1 MKKIIF
7 KNFLRE
13 TTIFFLLSCS
23 SVALIVWV
31 IQAVNYLGFVTEDGH
46 GFKIYFFYTLLSL
59 PKIVNEILP
68 FMFFF
73 AVFFTLVKYED
84 QNQTLIFWS
93 NGVKKSEFLNI
104 IIKFS
109 LFFLILQ
116 LIMNVFLV
124 PFTQDKAR
132 SFIRQSNID
141 FLPSLVKPKKFMD
154 TVEKLTIYVDKKND
168 LGQFENI
175 VIKDTFNKIDSR
187 IIYAKTGFFTDLN
200 DQNFLILNNGKIL
213 NINKGK
219 TTVINFNRTQLNLSK
234 YSSKTTKYP
243 KLQEVSVFLL
253 SKCIFQP
260 KDQRTTIMLGDKNEF
275 NFQCSHE
282 LNQLNKLSQELFSR
296 VFKPLYIP
304 LLAIV
309 SSLLLIR
316 SKNSV
321 GYSRYKIMIFVSG
334 VILISLSEIL
344 SKFFSYNFN
353 RSFLLMVF
361 PILISIIFYFLF
373 HKQSLTSSK

>member
-46 GFKIYFFYTLLSL
+46 GFKIYFLYTLLSL
-59 PKIVNEILP
+59 PKIINEILP
-68 FMFFF
+68 FMFFL
-73 AVFFTLVKYED
+73 AIFFTLVKYED

-93 NGVKKSEFLNI
+93 NGIKKSEFLNI
-104 IIKFS
+104 IIKYS
-109 LFFLILQ
+109 LIFLILQ
-116 LIMNVFLV
+116 SIMNVFLV

-132 SFIRQSNID
+132 SFIRQSNVD

-175 VIKDTFNKIDSR
+175 VIKDTYNNNDSR
-187 IIYAKTGFFTDLN
+187 IIYAKTGFFSQLN
-200 DQNFLILNNGKIL
+200 NQNFLILNEGKIL

-219 TTVINFNRTQLNLSK
+219 TTVINFNKTQLNLSD

-243 KLQEVSVFLL
+243 KLQEVSIFILT
-253 SKCIFQP
+253 KCIFQP
-260 KDQRTTIMLGDKNEF
+260 KDQRTQIMLGDNNEYG
-275 NFQCSHE
+275 FQCSHE
-282 LNQLNKLSQELFSR
+282 TKQLNNISQEVFSR
-296 VFKPLYIP
+296 IFKPLYIP

-309 SSLLLIR
+309 SALLLIK
-316 SKNSV
+316 SKNSI
-321 GYSRYKIMIFVSG
+321 GYSRYKITIFVTG
-334 VILISLSEIL
+334 VILIAFSEIL
-344 SKFFSYNFN
+344 TKFFSYNLN
-353 RSFLLMVF
+353 KSFLLMIT
-361 PILISIIFYFLF
+361 PILISIIFSFLF
-373 HKQSLTSSK
+373 YKQSLTSSK

>member
-46 GFKIYFFYTLLSL
+46 GFKVYFLYTLLSL
-59 PKIVNEILP
+59 PKIFNEILP

-73 AVFFTLVKYED
+73 SVFFTLVKYEE

-93 NGVKKSEFLNI
+93 NGVKKREFLNI
-104 IIKFS
+104 IIRYS
-109 LFFLILQ
+109 LIFLVLQ
-116 LIMNVFLV
+116 FLMNVFLI

-132 SFIRQSNID
+132 SFIRQSNVD

-168 LGQFENI
+168 QDQFVNI
-175 VIKDTFNKIDSR
+175 VIKDTYNSNDSR
-187 IIYAKTGFFTDLN
+187 IIYAKTGFFSQFD
-200 DQNFLILNNGKIL
+200 DQNFLILNDGKIL

-219 TTVINFNRTQLNLSK
+219 TTVINFNKTQLNLSD

-243 KLQEVSVFLL
+243 KLQEVSIFVL
-253 SKCIFQP
+253 SKCLFQP
-260 KDQRTTIMLGDKNEF
+260 KDQRSSIMLDDKNEF
-275 NFQCSHE
+275 IFQCSHDPK
-282 LNQLNKLSQELFSR
+282 QLDNLSQEFFSR
-296 VFKPLYIP
+296 IFKPLYIP
-304 LLAIV
+304 LLAII

-316 SKNSV
+316 SKNSI
-321 GYSRYKIMIFVSG
+321 GYTKFKIKIFVIG
-334 VILISLSEIL
+334 VIFISFSEIL
-344 SKFFSYNFN
+344 TKFFSYDLNK
-353 RSFLLMVF
+353 SLLLMTV
-361 PILISIIFYFLF
+361 PVIISIMLYYIFS
-373 HKQSLTSSK
+373 KQSLITSS

>member
-46 GFKIYFFYTLLSL
+46 GFKIYFLYTLLSL
-59 PKIVNEILP
+59 PKIINEILP

-93 NGVKKSEFLNI
+93 NGIKKSEFLNI
-104 IIKFS
+104 IIKYS
-109 LFFLILQ
+109 LIFLILQ

-132 SFIRQSNID
+132 SFIRQSNVD

-175 VIKDTFNKIDSR
+175 VIKDTYNNNDSR
-187 IIYAKTGFFTDLN
+187 IIYAKTGFFSQLDE
-200 DQNFLILNNGKIL
+200 QNFLILNQGKIL

-219 TTVINFNRTQLNLSK
+219 TTVINFNRTQLNLSE

-243 KLQEVSVFLL
+243 KLQEVSVALL
-253 SKCIFQP
+253 AKCLFQP
-260 KDQRTTIMLGDKNEF
+260 KDQRSTIMLGDKNKF
-275 NFQCSHE
+275 RFQCSHE
-282 LNQLNKLSQELFSR
+282 PKQLDNLSQEFFSR
-296 VFKPLYIP
+296 IFKPLYIP

-309 SSLLLIR
+309 SALLLIK
-316 SKNSV
+316 SKNST
-321 GYSRYKIMIFVSG
+321 GYSRYKIMIFITG
-334 VILISLSEIL
+334 VILISFSEIL
-344 SKFFSYNFN
+344 TKFFSYNFN
-353 RSFLLMVF
+353 KSFLLMAV
-361 PILISIIFYFLF
+361 PILFSIIFYFLF
-373 HKQSLTSSK
+373 YKQSLTSSK